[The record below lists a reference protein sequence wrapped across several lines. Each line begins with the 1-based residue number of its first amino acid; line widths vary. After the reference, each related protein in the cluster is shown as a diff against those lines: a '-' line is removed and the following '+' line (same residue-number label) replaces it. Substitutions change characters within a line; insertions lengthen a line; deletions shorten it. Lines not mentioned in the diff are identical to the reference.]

1 MLKKTLAIIFICLSS
16 IVFSQNNLIID
27 SELIIDDYYSMSV
40 LKAVELNDSI
50 VLLAARVNTSEVDK
64 DKLVIYQ
71 LKGDKLNSKT
81 ILKPKEY
88 MNYRDIIPLNK
99 GIIVTGSI
107 FTDEDL
113 EQDYITYFDFKGD
126 CKWNLG
132 LEKKY
137 EGIFHLEKT
146 SDRLITLSSGNEGLF
161 RYEINAKGKILKKEQ
176 IPVGNY
182 LIDAFINK
190 DEDILITSVVLN
202 NEGETVNWDIHLF
215 NLNLELIAHSSPGFP
230 DAFTAKNIIETDEN
244 YVIFGD
250 VELEDTMIPQSYTID
265 KDLQLS
271 HSASYHYQPAYYKF
285 RNNFQLNDI
294 SLIKSKNL
302 FIASGVTRVVNDETN
317 ILFLIDEYS
326 MINNKMLDISGGIWK
341 NNNVIVR
348 DNNQVVVFENVL
360 KPDSFNTYIK
370 KVDLKITE

>member
-1 MLKKTLAIIFICLSS
+1 
-16 IVFSQNNLIID
+16 
-27 SELIIDDYYSMSV
+27 MSV
-40 LKAVELNDSI
+40 LKAVKLNDSI
-50 VLLAARVNTSEVDK
+50 VLLAAQVNTSEVDK
-64 DKLVIYQ
+64 NKLAIYL
-71 LKGDKLNSKT
+71 LKGDKITSKT

-88 MNYRDIIPLNK
+88 MNYQDVIPMNK
-99 GIIVTGSI
+99 GILVTGSI
-107 FTDEDL
+107 FTDDDL

-137 EGIFHLEKT
+137 EGIFRLEKT
-146 SDRLITLSSGNEGLF
+146 SDGIIALSSGNEGLF
-161 RYEINAKGKILKKEQ
+161 SYEINYKGVILKKEQ

-190 DEDILITSVVLN
+190 DEHILITSVVLN

-215 NLNLELIAHSSPGFP
+215 NSNLELIAHNSPGFP
-230 DAFTAKNIIETDEN
+230 DAFTVEDIIETDEN
-244 YVIFGD
+244 YLIVGD
-250 VELEDTMIPQSYTID
+250 VELNNALIPQSYTID

-285 RNNFQLNDI
+285 KSNFQLNDI

-302 FIASGVTRVVNDETN
+302 FIASGVTKVVNDETN
-317 ILFLIDEYS
+317 IIFLIDEYS
-326 MINNKMLDISGGIWK
+326 MINHKMLDLSGGIWK

-348 DNNQVVVFENVL
+348 DNNQVVVFEDVL
-360 KPDSFNTYIK
+360 KPDGFNTYIK
-370 KVDLKITE
+370 KVNLKITE